1 MSEMGDIVAARSGSG
16 AGKTKIGWGTWGLPP
31 CPGLGQPIFAN
42 KAPRNLKLCDMVGL
56 SCQGNAAAVVSS
68 NYDSSAEMGTLLT
81 VGEQTLNYGE
91 LTAAL
96 RRYGMLPSLIKELVV
111 DQAIAEVTLT
121 PEMAE
126 KAIER
131 FMVVHQLRSEDQCK
145 TYLSQRG
152 LAPDSLPTLAR
163 RELRLHHFKQDTW
176 NSKVE
181 SYFLQRK
188 TRLDR
193 VLYSMIRTK
202 EAGLAQELY
211 FRIQDDGQPFADLA
225 REFSEGQEAQTGGL
239 IGPVE
244 LSVPHAN
251 LGRMLSIS
259 KPGQLW
265 PPTRMNNWFVIV
277 RLEKFLPAKLDDPTR
292 QRMIDELY
300 NTWLMEQVK
309 GVMQQ
314 IDDPPGDASQDDA
327 SQNDG
332 PPMPPTPQPEA

>member
-1 MSEMGDIVAARSGSG
+1 MGRIF
-16 AGKTKIGWGTWGLPP
+16 PP
-31 CPGLGQPIFAN
+31 PRRRIFAN
-42 KAPRNLKLCDMVGL
+42 KGPRNPKLCDMVGR
-56 SCQGNAAAVVSS
+56 SCQWNAAAVVSS
-68 NYDSSAEMGTLLT
+68 NHDSSAETGRPEPGTLLT
-81 VGEQTLNYGE
+81 VGEKTLDYGE

-96 RRYGMLPSLIKELVV
+96 RRYGMLPSLIKELLI
-111 DQAIAEVTLT
+111 DQAIADVVL
-121 PEMAE
+121 PPDLAD

-131 FMVVHQLRSEDQCK
+131 FMAVHQLRNDDQCK
-145 TYLSQRG
+145 AYLSQRG
-152 LAPDSLPTLAR
+152 LPPDSLPALAH
-163 RELRLHHFKQDTW
+163 RELQLHQFKQDTW

-225 REFSEGQEAQTGGL
+225 REYSEGQEAQTGGL

-244 LSVPHAN
+244 LSVPHPN

-300 NTWLMEQVK
+300 NTWLMDQVK
-309 GVMQQ
+309 GVMQELDSAPAQ
-314 IDDPPGDASQDDA
+314 GAQAGGSQG
-327 SQNDG
+327 G
-332 PPMPPTPQPEA
+332 PPTSEA